1 MQITIAVVQLR
12 PILGDPVANVKKALD
27 FLGRTKTDVAV
38 LPELFT
44 TGYTFVDPAD
54 IAPVSIAPD
63 DPILAPIY
71 EFSAR
76 RSMGIAGGYAERGG
90 DRRYNSS
97 FFIGDGKLISN
108 YRKTHLFSYEKELFS
123 PGDTGFSVFAYKGA
137 RFGMMICFDWIFPEA
152 ARTLAM
158 LGADVILHP
167 ANLVLPFCQR
177 AMFARAVENRVFTV
191 TANRVGTERSGGH
204 ENQFTGG
211 SVIVSPAGEYLLEM
225 DGVSER
231 VETRSIDPVLARDKE
246 ITPLNDLLA
255 DRRPE
260 FYK

>member
-12 PILGDPVANVKKALD
+12 PILGDPVANVKKALG
-27 FLGRTKTDVAV
+27 FLGKTRADIAV

-44 TGYTFVDPAD
+44 TGYTFGDAAR
-54 IAPVSIAPD
+54 IAPISIAPD

-71 EFSAR
+71 ELSAE
-76 RSMGIAGGYAERGG
+76 RSMGIAGGYAERRGE
-90 DRRYNSS
+90 RLYNSS
-97 FFIGDGKLISN
+97 FFIGDGKLFSN

-137 RFGMMICFDWIFPEA
+137 AFGMMICFDWAFPEA
-152 ARTLAM
+152 ARTLA
-158 LGADVILHP
+158 LSGADVILHP
-167 ANLVLPFCQR
+167 TNLVLPYCQR

-191 TANRVGTERSGGH
+191 TANRVGTENNGGR
-204 ENQFTGG
+204 ENRFTGG
-211 SVIVSPAGEYLLEM
+211 SVIVSPTGEYLLEM
-225 DGVSER
+225 DGVSEG
-231 VETRSIDPVLARDKE
+231 VETRSIDPGLARDKS
-246 ITPLNDLLA
+246 ITPFNDLLA